1 MRLAMSAKSSIV
13 SENTEQVV
21 NMMGMGTQS
30 SGTHYGMVA
39 AGFLFLTI
47 NAAMIAY
54 NRFHARRDGYEEVST
69 SLSV

>member
-1 MRLAMSAKSSIV
+1 MRLAMSAKGSLA

-21 NMMGMGTQS
+21 KMMGMGTQS
-30 SGTHYGMVA
+30 SGAHYGMVA
-39 AGFLFLTI
+39 AGFLFLTM

-54 NRFHARRDGYEEVST
+54 NRFHGRRNGYEEVPT